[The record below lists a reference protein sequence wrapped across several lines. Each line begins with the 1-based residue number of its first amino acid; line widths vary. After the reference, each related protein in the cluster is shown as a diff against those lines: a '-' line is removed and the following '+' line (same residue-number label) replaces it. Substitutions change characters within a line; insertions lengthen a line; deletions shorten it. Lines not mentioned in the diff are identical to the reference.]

1 MRHLVPTGVFGRLRR
16 RLAIIVLA
24 LLGSACAMAPGLML
38 RDRDH
43 PLVGRIWDSATATF
57 IDEAQLRS
65 RAARAEVLLLGE
77 THDNPEHHHLQRRM
91 LSISRDGSVRP
102 ALLMEQF
109 DVDQQPAIDLAVRN
123 SADPGA
129 LLRGWDWSQYRE
141 LVAEAQGA
149 GMPLRAANLPRASL
163 RPVVREGYGSL
174 ATGEM
179 ARLGLD
185 ATWDEAREKF
195 MLAAIESSHCGKI
208 TPPLRE
214 GLVRAQ
220 RLRDATLADTA
231 LADIGRGVIF
241 ILGRVHARYDVGVP
255 RYIEI
260 RRPGTRMLS
269 IGLVEVS
276 AGRTEPTQYEAERVG
291 NTAPHDILWFTPRVE
306 RPDPCLS
313 FGK

>member
-1 MRHLVPTGVFGRLRR
+1 VSQANASAFGWRWQA
-16 RLAIIVLA
+16 LAAIALA
-24 LLGSACAMAPGLML
+24 LLGSACALIPDQNL
-38 RDRDH
+38 RDTDH
-43 PLVGRIWDSATATF
+43 PLVGRLWDPAAAAF
-57 IDEAQLRS
+57 IDEDQLRQ

-77 THDNPEHHHLQRRM
+77 THDNPEHHRLQRRM
-91 LSISRDGSVRP
+91 LLMSRNGAAPP

-109 DVDQQPAIDLAVRN
+109 DVDQQPAIDEAVKN
-123 SADPGA
+123 GTDLKS

-141 LVAEAQGA
+141 LLAAAKSA
-149 GMPLRAANLPRASL
+149 GMPLRAANLPRANL

-174 ATGEM
+174 AAGEM

-185 ATWDEAREKF
+185 AAWDDAREKF
-195 MLAAIESSHCGKI
+195 MLKAIEGSHCGKI
-208 TPPLRE
+208 TPQLRV

-231 LADIGRGVIF
+231 LANIDHGVVF

-255 RYIEI
+255 LYLEA
-260 RRPGTRMLS
+260 RRPGTRVLS

-276 AGRTEPTQYEAERVG
+276 SGRTEPTQYETERAG
-291 NTAPHDILWFTPRVE
+291 SAAPHDLIWFTPRVE
-306 RPDPCLS
+306 RPDPCLA